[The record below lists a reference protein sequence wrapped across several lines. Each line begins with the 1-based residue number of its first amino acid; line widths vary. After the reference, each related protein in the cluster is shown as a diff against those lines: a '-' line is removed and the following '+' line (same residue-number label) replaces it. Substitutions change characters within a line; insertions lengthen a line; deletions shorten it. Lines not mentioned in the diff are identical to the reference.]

1 MTTPGVRGGGREAW
15 DLRLMAIPRPESFQS
30 TSREGAQ
37 ESPQDLDHLLASLG
51 PADEMRAFYES
62 RLGRLQEYDAAHGA
76 RLVQTLDA
84 YFAAGRSLS
93 AAAERL
99 NTHRNTVLYRLRR
112 IEGLVQARLRD
123 PGVELEL
130 QVALRIQAAL
140 NR

>member
-1 MTTPGVRGGGREAW
+1 MSISHPERLRE
-15 DLRLMAIPRPESFQS
+15 RS
-30 TSREGAQ
+30 Q
-37 ESPQDLDHLLASLG
+37 EPSQERARALDDLLASLG

-76 RLVQTLDA
+76 QLIQTLDA

-99 NTHRNTVLYRLRR
+99 KTHRNTVLYRLRR